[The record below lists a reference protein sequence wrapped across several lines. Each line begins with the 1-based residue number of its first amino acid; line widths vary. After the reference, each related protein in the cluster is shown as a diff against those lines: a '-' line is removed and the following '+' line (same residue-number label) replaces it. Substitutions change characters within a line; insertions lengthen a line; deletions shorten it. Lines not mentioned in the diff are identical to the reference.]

1 MCCMRTTIELDDKVL
16 AEAKRVAI
24 ASGRSLAAVV
34 EDALR
39 DELARQR
46 VELERQRDELA
57 QQRVDL
63 ERQRNEMAP
72 QRARVAK
79 RRTHPPRRPFRLPT
93 YPGWGLRPGLDLDD
107 MASVL
112 DFLDDDS
119 GSS

>member
-1 MCCMRTTIELDDKVL
+1 MCSMRTTIELDDEVL
-16 AEAKRVAI
+16 AEARRMAI
-24 ASGRSLAAVV
+24 ASGRSLASVV

-46 VELERQRDELA
+46 DELARQRDELARQRVELARQRDELA
-57 QQRVDL
+57 QQRT
-63 ERQRNEMAP
+63 RTAK
-72 QRARVAK
+72 QRAQLS
-79 RRTHPPRRPFRLPT
+79 PRPFRLPT
-93 YPGWGLRPGLDLDD
+93 FPGWGLRPGLDLDD